1 MRCRMSCSADAPLPC
16 GYRPA
21 PIAFAAFALW
31 LSPPYGFRPPW
42 LATSPNDVRW
52 LRALACPGLSWP
64 VLSCPGLSS
73 ALNRGLC
80 PVPSPVLSFFVS
92 SMLFFALLLY
102 LLVSLLVGFLLLCL
116 SACNLAA
123 RWMLA
128 ARLSWSVGLSGF
140 SPLRSSRH
148 EKNESDDRSCAE
160 WGQITVSFTLLPVCR
175 TTVAG

>member
-1 MRCRMSCSADAPLPC
+1 LP
-16 GYRPA
+16 RT
-21 PIAFAAFALW
+21 FTRLKF
-31 LSPPYGFRPPW
+31 
-42 LATSPNDVRW
+42 
-52 LRALACPGLSWP
+52 
-64 VLSCPGLSS
+64 
-73 ALNRGLC
+73 LC
-80 PVPSPVLSFFVS
+80 FFYA
-92 SMLFFALLLY
+92 FFALLLY